1 MFMKVFQSCL
11 ILFILLSS
19 TNCRGN
25 SNTCIIFEPKDTII
39 GQALGIEPEKVFVL
53 NEDVDLNN
61 KVCVLPK
68 GVIIKARGGV
78 IKNGEIIGQN
88 TRVLYNDAVF
98 DNISIK
104 GTWIVPVIKTSLF
117 KNLNYDNSL
126 KDVLSLTS
134 PIVKN
139 KVYIDNGLYVVSP
152 NKNNDACLTLTS
164 NTELYL
170 DGTIKIVPNAY
181 TDYDILRIEGENIVV
196 KGKGTIIGD
205 KFSHL
210 SKDGEWGMGIRVQKS
225 RNVNIKGLSVK
236 DCWGDCIYV
245 GRGSE
250 DVRIEKCTL
259 DNGRRQGISVTK
271 ANEVFIKDC
280 IISNVG
286 GTPPEYA
293 IDVEPNPGESANNI
307 VIENVKVDNCK
318 GGFLVYGRGQSSKV
332 GAVTIRNCVISN
344 VDKNAICVLTCD
356 KAILK
361 KCKIQ
366 KQKTP
371 QVIRCEDV
379 KSLELKNNSFCFN
392 MLVSAKNKARKI
404 IGNSPENPIVVL
416 RCDSS
421 DIRNNKEKE

>member
-1 MFMKVFQSCL
+1 MKIIQFCL
-11 ILFILLSS
+11 SLFILLSS
-19 TNCRGN
+19 TTCRGN
-25 SNTCIIFEPKDTII
+25 DYTRIVSEPKDTIM
-39 GQALGIEPEKVFVL
+39 GQALGLESEKVFVL
-53 NEDVDLNN
+53 SEDIDLDN

-68 GVIIKARGGV
+68 GVTIKSRGGV
-78 IKNGEIIGQN
+78 IKNGIIVGKN
-88 TRVLYNDAVF
+88 TKILYREAAF
-98 DNISIK
+98 DNITIS

-117 KNLNYDNSL
+117 KNLEYENSL
-126 KDVLSLTS
+126 KDVLSLTNH
-134 PIVKN
+134 IIKN
-139 KVYIDNGLYVVSP
+139 KVYIDNGLYVVSS
-152 NKNNDACLTLTS
+152 NKNEDACLSITS
-164 NTELYL
+164 NTELLL
-170 DGTIKIVPNAY
+170 DGTIKLVPNAY

-196 KGKGTIIGD
+196 NGKGTIIGD

-210 SKDGEWGMGIRVQKS
+210 AKDGEWGMGIRVQKS
-225 RNVNIKGLSVK
+225 RNVNIKGLTVK

-250 DVRIEKCTL
+250 NVRIEKCTL
-259 DNGRRQGISVTK
+259 NHGRRQGISVTK
-271 ANEVFIKDC
+271 ADEVFIKDC

-379 KSLELKNNSFCFN
+379 KSLELRNNSISYN
-392 MLVSAKNKARKI
+392 MLVSAKNIARKI
-404 IGNSPENPIVVL
+404 IGNSPENPIIIL

>member
-1 MFMKVFQSCL
+1 MKFLPFCL
-11 ILFILLSS
+11 SLFILLSS

-25 SNTCIIFEPKDTII
+25 SNTRIISEPKDTIM
-39 GQALGIEPEKVFVL
+39 GQALGFEPEKVFVL
-53 NEDVDLNN
+53 SEDIDIDN

-68 GVIIKARGGV
+68 GVTIKSRGGV
-78 IKNGEIIGQN
+78 IKNGIIVGQN
-88 TRVLYNDAVF
+88 TKILYKEAVF
-98 DNISIK
+98 DNITIK
-104 GTWIVPVIKTSLF
+104 GTWIVPIIKTSLF
-117 KNLNYDNSL
+117 KNLEYENSL
-126 KDVLSLTS
+126 KDVLSLTN
-134 PIVKN
+134 PIIKN
-139 KVYIDNGLYVVSP
+139 KVYINNGLYVVAT
-152 NKNNDACLTLTS
+152 NKNEDACLSLTN
-164 NTELYL
+164 NTELFL
-170 DGTIKIVPNAY
+170 DGTIKIVPNAF

-196 KGKGTIIGD
+196 NGKGTIIGD
-205 KFSHL
+205 KFYHL
-210 SKDGEWGMGIRVQKS
+210 AKDGEWGMGIRVQKS
-225 RNVNIKGLSVK
+225 RNVYINGLTIK

-250 DVRIEKCTL
+250 NVRIEKCTL

-318 GGFLVYGRGQSSKV
+318 GGFLVYGRGQSAKV
-332 GAVTIRNCVISN
+332 GAVSIRNCIISN
-344 VDKNAICVLTCD
+344 VEKNAICILTCD
-356 KAILK
+356 KALLN

-379 KSLELKNNSFCFN
+379 KSLELKNNSFSFN
-392 MLVSAKNKARKI
+392 MLVSAKNMARKI

-421 DIRNNKEKE
+421 VIRNNKEKE

>member
-139 KVYIDNGLYVVSP
+139 KVYIDNGLYVVSS

-371 QVIRCEDV
+371 HVIRCEDV

-392 MLVSAKNKARKI
+392 MLVSVKNKARKI

>member
-1 MFMKVFQSCL
+1 MKIIQFFLS
-11 ILFILLSS
+11 LFVLLTS
-19 TNCRGN
+19 TTCRGN
-25 SNTCIIFEPKDTII
+25 DYTRIVSEPKDTII
-39 GQALGIEPEKVFVL
+39 GQALGFEPDKVFVL
-53 NEDVDLNN
+53 NEDIDIDN
-61 KVCVLPK
+61 KICVLPK
-68 GVIIKARGGV
+68 GVTIKSRGGI
-78 IKNGEIIGQN
+78 IKNGIIVGQD
-88 TRVLYNDAVF
+88 TRILYKDAVF
-98 DNISIK
+98 ENITIK

-117 KNLNYDNSL
+117 KNLEYENSL
-126 KDVLSLTS
+126 KDVLSLTN
-134 PIVKN
+134 PIIKN
-139 KVYIDNGLYVVSP
+139 KVYIDNRLYVVST
-152 NKNNDACLTLTS
+152 NKNEDACLSLTS
-164 NTELYL
+164 NTELLL
-170 DGTIKIVPNAY
+170 DGTVKFVPNAF
-181 TDYDILRIEGENIVV
+181 TDYDIIRIEGENIVV

-210 SKDGEWGMGIRVQKS
+210 AKDGEWGMGIRVQKS
-225 RNVNIKGLSVK
+225 RNVYIKGLTVK
-236 DCWGDCIYV
+236 ECWGDCIYV

-250 DVRIEKCTL
+250 YVRIEKCTL
-259 DNGRRQGISVTK
+259 DHGRRQGVSVTK
-271 ANEVFIKDC
+271 ADEVFIKDC

-293 IDVEPNPGESANNI
+293 IDIEPNSGESANNI
-307 VIENVKVDNCK
+307 VIENIKVDNCK

-379 KSLELKNNSFCFN
+379 KSLELRNNSISYN
-392 MLVSAKNKARKI
+392 MLVSAKNIARKI
-404 IGNSPENPIVVL
+404 IGNSPENPIVIL

-421 DIRNNKEKE
+421 VIRNNKEKE

>member
-1 MFMKVFQSCL
+1 MRTIVICL
-11 ILFILLSS
+11 SFFFLTPIY
-19 TNCRGN
+19 CCGN
-25 SNTCIIFEPKDTII
+25 GYMRIVPELKDTLY
-39 GQALGIEPEKVFVL
+39 GQVIGIEPEKVFVL
-53 NEDVDLNN
+53 NEDIDLNN

-68 GVIIKARGGV
+68 GVTIKARGGV

-134 PIVKN
+134 SIVKN
-139 KVYIDNGLYVVSP
+139 KVYIDNGLYVVSS

-170 DGTIKIVPNAY
+170 DGTIKIIPNAF
-181 TDYDILRIEGENIVV
+181 TDYDILRIEGENIIV
-196 KGKGTIIGD
+196 KGKGTLIGD

-225 RNVNIKGLSVK
+225 RKVNIKGLTVK

-259 DNGRRQGISVTK
+259 DHGRRQGISVTK
-271 ANEVFIKDC
+271 ADEVFIKDC

-286 GTPPEYA
+286 GTAPEYA
-293 IDVEPNPGESANNI
+293 IDVEPNLGESANNI

-379 KSLELKNNSFCFN
+379 KNLELKNNSISYN
-392 MLVSAKNKARKI
+392 MLVSAKNIARKI
-404 IGNSPENPIVVL
+404 IGNSPENPIVIL
-416 RCDSS
+416 RCNSS
-421 DIRNNKEKE
+421 VIRNNKEKE